1 MGLGLE
7 VNILEVDD
15 RVIVPVAGGLDG
27 YTAPQF
33 RQTLTDVASRRP
45 RAVDIDLL
53 HVDFMDSFGIGAMHA
68 GIEAIEAG
76 GGDVSVLVGIYQ
88 YRRLAKLGLT
98 SSLHL
103 VLPESSVL
111 NRT

>member
-1 MGLGLE
+1 MRLGPE
-7 VNILEVDD
+7 VNILEVGD
-15 RVIVPVAGGLDG
+15 RVIVAVAGSLDG
-27 YTAPQF
+27 YTAPPF
-33 RQTLTDVASRRP
+33 RQTLTEVASRRA

-53 HVDFMDSFGIGAMHA
+53 HVDFMDSIGIGGLHR

-76 GGDVSVLVGIYQ
+76 GGDVSVLVGMYQ
-88 YRRLAKLGLT
+88 YRSLAKLGLAG
-98 SSLHL
+98 SLHL